1 MKETNAMTQTFVDL
15 DVRPIL
21 LNGGEPFSKIMETV
35 ETLGPDEGLRLY
47 ATFKPL
53 PLFQV
58 LGARGFTP
66 EAREIEGGDW
76 EVLFHRTGERPQTQA
91 KDEGA
96 AHGAS
101 DGDPGW
107 PEPVQLLDNRD
118 LDPPEPM
125 VRILAALETM
135 APGEVLCSL
144 LDREPVFLFP
154 ELEKRGHAWQ
164 GGPDADEGTYRL
176 LVRIGG

>member
-1 MKETNAMTQTFVDL
+1 MTQTFVDL

-21 LNGGEPFSKIMETV
+21 LNGGEPFTKIMEAV

-58 LGARGFTP
+58 LGAKGFSP

-76 EVLFHRTGERPQTQA
+76 EVLFHRTGEQPQMQA
-91 KDEGA
+91 PDAGA
-96 AHGAS
+96 TH
-101 DGDPGW
+101 DDRGW

-135 APGEVLCSL
+135 VPGEVLCAL
-144 LDREPVFLFP
+144 LGREPVFLFP

-164 GGPDADEGTYRL
+164 GGPGAEEGTYRL

>member
-1 MKETNAMTQTFVDL
+1 MTQTFVDL

-21 LNGGEPFSKIMETV
+21 LNGGEPFSKIMEAV
-35 ETLGPDEGLRLY
+35 ERLAPDEGLRLY

-58 LGARGFTP
+58 LGAKGFSP

-76 EVLFHRTGERPQTQA
+76 EVLFHRTGEQPQAQEA
-91 KDEGA
+91 PGEGA
-96 AHGAS
+96 AHDDS
-101 DGDPGW
+101 GW

-135 APGEVLCSL
+135 ASGAVLCAL

-164 GGPDADEGTYRL
+164 CGPDADAGTYRL
-176 LVRIGG
+176 LVRVGG